1 MPRSTAIRSGAAL
14 SLLAVLSA
22 GAHGADLDAGAQGRA
37 LALAPSAPP
46 AALAPLAAPVA
57 ETAPATAIATAPAPA
72 PQTWRASG
80 GPAAGGSY
88 RWLLSRGPLDVGLRF
103 EPQLL
108 APLPI
113 DARFDSAAPLVADLP
128 SLSLGLTEVAAGP
141 ASASSL
147 IERALGGSAGV
158 SYVRKIGIE
167 WKPAQSQVFFHQ
179 GLGVRLSGDD
189 RLTMRLRKGSL
200 GIYMQ
205 RNF

>member
-14 SLLAVLSA
+14 TLLAVLA
-22 GAHGADLDAGAQGRA
+22 TGAHGADLDAGAQRPA
-37 LALAPSAPP
+37 LVLPP
-46 AALAPLAAPVA
+46 VV
-57 ETAPATAIATAPAPA
+57 PATPAVTPAVAAAPAPA
-72 PQTWRASG
+72 PQAWRASG
-80 GPAAGGSY
+80 SPAAGGSY
-88 RWLLSRGPLDVGLRF
+88 RWLLSRGRLDVGLRF

-147 IERALGGSAGV
+147 IERALGGSAGTP
-158 SYVRKIGIE
+158 YVRKIGIE

>member
-1 MPRSTAIRSGAAL
+1 MPRTTAIRSGAAL
-14 SLLAVLSA
+14 TLLAVLAA
-22 GAHGADLDAGAQGRA
+22 GAYGADVDAGAKGPA
-37 LALAPSAPP
+37 LALPPVMPP
-46 AALAPLAAPVA
+46 APAMTPAILPAP
-57 ETAPATAIATAPAPA
+57 PAPA
-72 PQTWRASG
+72 PQAWRASG

-88 RWLLSRGPLDVGLRF
+88 RWLLSRGAFDFGLRF

-113 DARFDSAAPLVADLP
+113 DARFDSVAPLVADLP
-128 SLSLGLTEVAAGP
+128 SLSFGLTEVAAGP

-158 SYVRKIGIE
+158 PYVRKIGIE